1 MRLTI
6 RHTSHYSYSHPV
18 SYALQQVRQIP
29 KPRPSQEIIDW
40 SLELVNAE
48 EEVEFEDQFNNQTLL
63 IRADENATDIRI
75 TCNGVVETHNQ
86 SGVLGPH
93 RGPMPLWYF
102 HRSTPLT
109 KLGAGVR
116 GLIKEIDR
124 DIDSVEQL
132 HGLMTL
138 VSEQVKY
145 ETGQTDAQTTAEEA
159 LERGVGVCQDH
170 AHIFVAGARALGF
183 PARYVSGYLMMN
195 DRVEQDAAHAWA
207 EVHIPNLGWV
217 GFDVSNGI
225 SPDERYVAV
234 ATALDY
240 HGAAPIRGLVY
251 GDHAEELAVRIEVQ
265 RQ

>member
-1 MRLTI
+1 MRLSI

-18 SYALQQVRQIP
+18 AYALQQVRQIP

-40 SLELVNAE
+40 SLELINAE

-63 IRADENATDIRI
+63 IRADEAATEIRI
-75 TCNGVVETHNQ
+75 TCTGVVETHNQ

-102 HRSTPLT
+102 QRSTPLT
-109 KLGAGVR
+109 QLGSGVR
-116 GLIKEIDR
+116 GLIKGIDR
-124 DIDSVEQL
+124 DIGSVEQL

-138 VSEQVKY
+138 VSEHVKY
-145 ETGQTDAQTTAEEA
+145 ETGHTDAQTTAEEA

-170 AHIFVAGARALGF
+170 AHVFVTGARALGF

-240 HGAAPIRGLVY
+240 QGAAPIRGLVY
-251 GDHAEELAVRIEVQ
+251 GDHAEELAVQIEVQ
-265 RQ
+265 QQ